1 MTDRDY
7 QHSRILD
14 VHRWSEHQEANLFVD
29 EVYDTFLNRQEPVNA
44 RIKKKH
50 LKVVLLDLYVAWLND
65 PDLNI
70 AVHMSPTAYSNGT
83 VFSSGKSRYN
93 ELNIKVSTID
103 IVHRLDEAG
112 LIGRKDGWQDS
123 GGKGFLTRIW
133 PTPKLTKL
141 FEDAAFGYFDIGY
154 AENRETIILRDE
166 DKVDVPYDDTSVV
179 RDMRQLLYDYNKLL
193 EKTFI
198 DIQSLDVP
206 RIELPEKKRRRQS
219 NKQVFVN
226 ITHHDKFVRRIFNNK
241 TFDDGGRFYGGWWQ
255 RIDSDYRKDIRMNDV
270 PTVEIDY
277 SSLHVILAYTEAGLD
292 YWQNTDKDPYDLPVR
307 GVNNPEHSR
316 DITKLFFLLSLN
328 ASDEQALFK
337 AFRSELNYKA
347 YPYTFPDE
355 VLAELL
361 DTIKQGHPDIAHL
374 ICSGAGL
381 KLMNIDS
388 RICEY
393 VIADFVR
400 TDTPILTVHDSFIV
414 PFEEEDRLLQLMKE
428 AFKRVT
434 KKKGIKAKFNANLTK
449 KQLYAHGAQDRNW
462 FLDMISFV
470 NKGSPS
476 KGYVK
481 RLTRHREYFEQIS

>member
-1 MTDRDY
+1 
-7 QHSRILD
+7 
-14 VHRWSEHQEANLFVD
+14 
-29 EVYDTFLNRQEPVNA
+29 
-44 RIKKKH
+44 
-50 LKVVLLDLYVAWLND
+50 
-65 PDLNI
+65 
-70 AVHMSPTAYSNGT
+70 
-83 VFSSGKSRYN
+83 
-93 ELNIKVSTID
+93 
-103 IVHRLDEAG
+103 
-112 LIGRKDGWQDS
+112 
-123 GGKGFLTRIW
+123 
-133 PTPKLTKL
+133 
-141 FEDAAFGYFDIGY
+141 
-154 AENRETIILRDE
+154 
-166 DKVDVPYDDTSVV
+166 
-179 RDMRQLLYDYNKLL
+179 
-193 EKTFI
+193 
-198 DIQSLDVP
+198 
-206 RIELPEKKRRRQS
+206 
-219 NKQVFVN
+219 
-226 ITHHDKFVRRIFNNK
+226 
-241 TFDDGGRFYGGWWQ
+241 
-255 RIDSDYRKDIRMNDV
+255 MNDV

-400 TDTPILTVHDSFIV
+400 NDKPILTVHDSFIV
-414 PFEEEDRLLQLMKE
+414 PFGEEDRLLQLMRE
-428 AFKRVT
+428 AFEHVT
-434 KKKGIKAKFNANLTK
+434 YRTGIKAKFNANLTK
-449 KQLYAHGAQDRNW
+449 KQLYANGAQDRNW
-462 FLDMISFV
+462 FLDMVSLI

-476 KGYVK
+476 KGYLK
-481 RLTRHREYFEQIS
+481 RMKRHQTHF

>member
-1 MTDRDY
+1 M
-7 QHSRILD
+7 
-14 VHRWSEHQEANLFVD
+14 
-29 EVYDTFLNRQEPVNA
+29 
-44 RIKKKH
+44 
-50 LKVVLLDLYVAWLND
+50 
-65 PDLNI
+65 
-70 AVHMSPTAYSNGT
+70 G
-83 VFSSGKSRYN
+83 
-93 ELNIKVSTID
+93 
-103 IVHRLDEAG
+103 
-112 LIGRKDGWQDS
+112 
-123 GGKGFLTRIW
+123 
-133 PTPKLTKL
+133 
-141 FEDAAFGYFDIGY
+141 
-154 AENRETIILRDE
+154 
-166 DKVDVPYDDTSVV
+166 
-179 RDMRQLLYDYNKLL
+179 
-193 EKTFI
+193 
-198 DIQSLDVP
+198 
-206 RIELPEKKRRRQS
+206 
-219 NKQVFVN
+219 
-226 ITHHDKFVRRIFNNK
+226 RRIFNNK

-255 RIDSDYRKDIRMNDV
+255 RIDSDYRKDIRINHV

-355 VLAELL
+355 VLAALL

-400 TDTPILTVHDSFIV
+400 TGTPILTVHDSFIV
-414 PFEEEDRLLQLMKE
+414 PFEEEDRLLQLMKK
-428 AFKRVT
+428 AFEHVT
-434 KKKGIKAKFNANLTK
+434 HQSGIKAKFNDNLTK

-476 KGYVK
+476 QGYIK
-481 RLTRHREYFEQIS
+481 RLTRHRKHFGDS